1 MEEILYVKIAQNI
14 PVAKRQVTFHDLAT
28 LHCTNKK
35 VVQELNQMVFYTLP
49 AHGPQKTMFTIAKV
63 YEVIHQKYPNL
74 KIENLGERDFVID
87 YEKPDEKE
95 KQKKWEYV
103 RTIFVSFIV
112 FMGAAFTIMTFNE
125 DVSVAD
131 VFDKV
136 YRLVLGQEKQGGSII
151 EIFYDHFR
159 RKKIKDD
166 PTPIQVE
173 MHTYEEQVNKT
184 LIAAASREG
193 KTIDSDSV

>member
-74 KIENLGERDFVID
+74 KIENLLLIMKSRMKRRNRKSGNMYGLFLFLLSFL
-87 YEKPDEKE
+87 
-95 KQKKWEYV
+95 WEQ
-103 RTIFVSFIV
+103 
-112 FMGAAFTIMTFNE
+112 
-125 DVSVAD
+125 
-131 VFDKV
+131 
-136 YRLVLGQEKQGGSII
+136 LL
-151 EIFYDHFR
+151 
-159 RKKIKDD
+159 
-166 PTPIQVE
+166 P
-173 MHTYEEQVNKT
+173 
-184 LIAAASREG
+184 L
-193 KTIDSDSV
+193 

>member
-1 MEEILYVKIAQNI
+1 MN
-14 PVAKRQVTFHDLAT
+14 
-28 LHCTNKK
+28 
-35 VVQELNQMVFYTLP
+35 
-49 AHGPQKTMFTIAKV
+49 
-63 YEVIHQKYPNL
+63 QKYPNL

-151 EIFYDHFR
+151 EIFYAIGLPVGILVFYNHFR

>member
-151 EIFYDHFR
+151 EIFYAIGRWESSFFITISAGKKLRMTRHRFR
-159 RKKIKDD
+159 LKCTHMR
-166 PTPIQVE
+166 
-173 MHTYEEQVNKT
+173 
-184 LIAAASREG
+184 SR
-193 KTIDSDSV
+193 

>member
-151 EIFYDHFR
+151 EIFYHFR

>member
-87 YEKPDEKE
+87 YEKPDERRNRKSGNMYGLFLFLLSFL
-95 KQKKWEYV
+95 WEQ
-103 RTIFVSFIV
+103 
-112 FMGAAFTIMTFNE
+112 
-125 DVSVAD
+125 
-131 VFDKV
+131 
-136 YRLVLGQEKQGGSII
+136 LL
-151 EIFYDHFR
+151 
-159 RKKIKDD
+159 
-166 PTPIQVE
+166 P
-173 MHTYEEQVNKT
+173 
-184 LIAAASREG
+184 L
-193 KTIDSDSV
+193 

>member
-74 KIENLGERDFVID
+74 KIENLVGSCSNLGDAQARRLGIRVRS
-87 YEKPDEKE
+87 KE
-95 KQKKWEYV
+95 NPKELYFAHTLNNTV
-103 RTIFVSFIV
+103 VAPPRMLI
-112 FMGAAFTIMTFNE
+112 AFLENNLRE
-125 DVSVAD
+125 DGSVAIP
-131 VFDKV
+131 KPLQP
-136 YRLVLGQEKQGGSII
+136 YMGGMT
-151 EIFYDHFR
+151 EL
-159 RKKIKDD
+159 RKK
-166 PTPIQVE
+166 
-173 MHTYEEQVNKT
+173 
-184 LIAAASREG
+184 
-193 KTIDSDSV
+193 

>member
-136 YRLVLGQEKQGGSII
+136 YRLVLGQENKAVPSLRFFMLLVCLWEFSFFII
-151 EIFYDHFR
+151 ISAGIKLRMTRHRFR
-159 RKKIKDD
+159 LKCTHMR
-166 PTPIQVE
+166 
-173 MHTYEEQVNKT
+173 
-184 LIAAASREG
+184 SR
-193 KTIDSDSV
+193 

>member
-112 FMGAAFTIMTFNE
+112 YFSLPYSSSETGSHHSLESSKPGTSTARWLNQLSGAAPCQCFTSAGILMQSPGFIST
-125 DVSVAD
+125 
-131 VFDKV
+131 
-136 YRLVLGQEKQGGSII
+136 
-151 EIFYDHFR
+151 
-159 RKKIKDD
+159 
-166 PTPIQVE
+166 
-173 MHTYEEQVNKT
+173 
-184 LIAAASREG
+184 ASFP
-193 KTIDSDSV
+193 SS

>member
-74 KIENLGERDFVID
+74 KIWANVILLLIMKSRMKRRNRKSGNM
-87 YEKPDEKE
+87 YGLFLFLLSFL
-95 KQKKWEYV
+95 WEQ
-103 RTIFVSFIV
+103 
-112 FMGAAFTIMTFNE
+112 
-125 DVSVAD
+125 
-131 VFDKV
+131 
-136 YRLVLGQEKQGGSII
+136 LL
-151 EIFYDHFR
+151 
-159 RKKIKDD
+159 
-166 PTPIQVE
+166 P
-173 MHTYEEQVNKT
+173 
-184 LIAAASREG
+184 L
-193 KTIDSDSV
+193 

>member
-136 YRLVLGQEKQGGSII
+136 
-151 EIFYDHFR
+151 D
-159 RKKIKDD
+159 RK
-166 PTPIQVE
+166 
-173 MHTYEEQVNKT
+173 
-184 LIAAASREG
+184 
-193 KTIDSDSV
+193 SVV